1 MLQRSL
7 SAQHHASQPDKPAG
21 QPWAHGA
28 VGQLVQRPAPGSRQH
43 QVLCKAVAV
52 EQVQVLADVAADISP
67 AALVIPGVSAVL
79 AG

>member
-1 MLQRSL
+1 MLLQRCS
-7 SAQHHASQPDKPAG
+7 QHHASEPGKRAG
-21 QPWAHGA
+21 QPLAHGA
-28 VGQLVQRPAPGSRQH
+28 VAQLVQRSAPVSRQH
-43 QVLCKAVAV
+43 QVHCKAVAV